1 VIREQIPEESVM
13 SGHDVV
19 VVGTGVVGMSIALAA
34 AEAGLNVGLVGPGYD
49 TDGAASRAAG
59 AMLGVLGEHTA
70 TERNLAD
77 LRFRHESAARWPR
90 WLDSIAEHT
99 GTRVPTGDATVILAN
114 LDHTADRDNLRAIR
128 AAAKTLE
135 VPVED
140 LEPQDIPG
148 LRPAPRH
155 APVAALL
162 CPSEGWVDAPALM
175 SALDTACE
183 THWRIR
189 RTRAEARGISLASDG
204 RAAGITL
211 EDGRLVSGDSIVLAA
226 GAATGDL
233 LAPLADR
240 TGPLPAVLAAKGVS
254 LLLEVSEPA
263 QPPVVVRTPNRDF
276 ACGLHMVPRGPGGLY
291 VGATNRFADR
301 NRAGATAGEQLNVLH
316 GLLHQFRLDLAGA
329 RVTQVR
335 WGHRPVCAD
344 GLPMIG
350 RCDVPGLL
358 IATGTYRNGVLM
370 APAIA
375 EILTADLLGSPAP
388 LEHHYQPRRTDR
400 PDPAGLLRTLGD
412 GAAQMASFLLGA
424 NEDLPFDRERHLTTA
439 LANLLELAFGDGP
452 DSYRELVR
460 TELAGQPTVEGVGR
474 IFIEYLGNPAS
485 RRLAKRTGA
494 VPLPS
499 SMVDGRGVR
508 GVPPARRGGGPAR

>member
-1 VIREQIPEESVM
+1 M

-34 AEAGLNVGLVGPGYD
+34 AEAGLTVGLVGPGYD
-49 TDGAASRAAG
+49 TEGAASRAAG

-70 TERNLAD
+70 AERDLTD
-77 LRFRHESAARWPR
+77 LRFRHESAARWPS
-90 WLDSIAEHT
+90 WLDVIAEHA
-99 GTRVPTGDATVILAN
+99 GSRVPTGDSTVILAN
-114 LDHTADRDNLRAIR
+114 LDHTADRENLRAIR

-162 CPSEGWVDAPALM
+162 CPAEGWVDAHSLM
-175 SALDTACE
+175 SALDTACGRQ
-183 THWRIR
+183 TRIR
-189 RTRAEARGISLASDG
+189 RTPEVARSVSLASDG
-204 RAAGITL
+204 RAAGVRL
-211 EDGRLVSGDSIVLAA
+211 EDGSLISGDNIVLAA
-226 GAATGDL
+226 GVATGDL

-254 LLLEVSEPA
+254 MLLEVAASA

-276 ACGLHMVPRGPGGLY
+276 ACGLHMVPRGAGGLY

-301 NRAGATAGEQLNVLH
+301 NRAGATAGEQLNVLN
-316 GLLHQFRLDLAGA
+316 GLLHQFRLDLVGA
-329 RVTQVR
+329 QVTAVL
-335 WGHRPVCAD
+335 WGHRPVCTD

-375 EILTADLLGSPAP
+375 EIITADLLDAPVP
-388 LEHHYQPRRTDR
+388 LEHHYQPRAADR
-400 PDPAGLLRTLGD
+400 PGPEGLRRALGD
-412 GAAQMASFLLGA
+412 GAAHMASFLAGPS
-424 NEDLPFDRERHLTTA
+424 EDQPFDRERHLTTA
-439 LANLLELAFGDGP
+439 LANLLELAFSD
-452 DSYRELVR
+452 DLNNFRDLLRRELA
-460 TELAGQPTVEGVGR
+460 EQPTVEGVGR
-474 IFIEYLGNPAS
+474 IFMEYLGNPAS
-485 RRLAKRTGA
+485 RRLAKRSTQ
-494 VPLPS
+494 
-499 SMVDGRGVR
+499 RR
-508 GVPPARRGGGPAR
+508 AR